1 MTALNTHTSQQQIS
15 PGRLEQ
21 MATRIAFFIAGF
33 GIAAW
38 APLVPYA
45 KARAG
50 LDEGTLG
57 LLLLC
62 LGVGSILAMPIAG
75 VLAGRFG
82 CRRVMAAGSLLI
94 CLALPLL
101 ATVSTVPLLIA
112 GLFLFGAGLGTVD
125 STVNLQAVIVE
136 RASGRP
142 MMSGFHGLFS
152 LGGIVGAAGVSA
164 MLGLGLSPLGA
175 TLVVVALLVVALLKA
190 APHMLP
196 YGSQSS
202 GPAFAVPH
210 GVVLFIGCLCFV
222 VFLAE
227 GAVLDWSAVF
237 LSAERQ
243 VDAAYAGLG
252 YAAFALTMTVGRL
265 TGDTI
270 VHKLGAKRVIVMGG
284 SVAAAGLLLATLAP
298 AWEAALVGY
307 ALVGVGCSN
316 IVPVLYTA
324 VGKQTLMPEAIA
336 VPAITTLGYAGILA
350 GPALIGFIAHGSSL
364 SIAFGL
370 IAVML
375 IGVAASGKVLKV

>member
-1 MTALNTHTSQQQIS
+1 MTSFKTSTTFV

-21 MATRIAFFIAGF
+21 MSTRIAFFIAGL

-62 LGVGSILAMPIAG
+62 LGVGSILAMPMAG
-75 VLAGRFG
+75 LLASRFG
-82 CRRVMAAGSLLI
+82 CRRVAAGGTLLI
-94 CLALPLL
+94 CAALPLL
-101 ATVSTVPLLIA
+101 ATVSAVPALIA
-112 GLFLFGAGLGTVD
+112 TLFMFGAGLGTVD

-136 RASGRP
+136 RASGKN
-142 MMSGFHGLFS
+142 MMSGFHGMFS
-152 LGGIVGAAGVSA
+152 LGGIVGAAGVSGL
-164 MLGLGLSPLGA
+164 LGLGISPLGA
-175 TLVVVALLVVALLKA
+175 MLVVIAVLLLALLKA
-190 APHMLP
+190 APHLLP
-196 YGSQSS
+196 YGSEST

-210 GVVLFIGCLCFV
+210 GIVLFIGGMCFI

-227 GAVLDWSAVF
+227 GAALDWSAVF
-237 LSAERQ
+237 LTQERGI
-243 VDAAYAGLG
+243 DTAYAGLG
-252 YAAFALTMTVGRL
+252 YAAFALTMTAGRL
-265 TGDTI
+265 TGDRI
-270 VHKLGAKRVIVMGG
+270 VRRLGSTRVMVFGG
-284 SVAAAGLLLATLAP
+284 LTAAAGLALATFAP

-307 ALVGVGCSN
+307 ALLGAGCSN

-324 VGKQTLMPEAIA
+324 VGKQTVMPEHIA

-364 SIAFGL
+364 SFAFGL
-370 IAVML
+370 MAVL
-375 IGVAASGKVLKV
+375 LVAVAIGGKVLKA

>member
-1 MTALNTHTSQQQIS
+1 MTAITPPPTFI

-21 MATRIAFFIAGF
+21 MSTRIAYLIAGV

-45 KARAG
+45 KVRAN

-62 LGVGSILAMPIAG
+62 LGVGSILAMPISGA
-75 VLAGRFG
+75 LAARFG
-82 CRRVMAAGSLLI
+82 CRRVLSGGTILI

-101 ATVSTVPLLIA
+101 ATMTTLPWLVA
-112 GLFLFGAGLGTVD
+112 ALFVFGAGLGTVD

-136 RASGRP
+136 RASGKT
-142 MMSGFHGLFS
+142 MMSGFHGMFS
-152 LGGIVGAAGVSA
+152 LGGIIGAAGVSA
-164 MLGLGLSPLGA
+164 LLGMGLSPLGA
-175 TLVVVALLVVALLKA
+175 TLVVNALLLVALFKA
-190 APHMLP
+190 APHLLP
-196 YGSQSS
+196 YGSESS
-202 GPAFAVPH
+202 GPAFAIPH
-210 GVVLFIGCLCFV
+210 GVVLFIGILCFI

-237 LSAERQ
+237 LTTERG
-243 VDAAYAGLG
+243 VETAYAGLG

-265 TGDTI
+265 TGDS
-270 VHKLGAKRVIVMGG
+270 VVRRLGARRVIIYGG
-284 SVAAAGLLLATLAP
+284 ATAAAGFLLATLAP
-298 AWEAALVGY
+298 MWQAALLGY
-307 ALVGVGCSN
+307 GLVGAGCSN

-336 VPAITTLGYAGILA
+336 VPAITTIGYAGILA
-350 GPALIGFIAHGSSL
+350 GPALIGFVAHGSSL

-370 IAVML
+370 IALSLVA
-375 IGVAASGKVLKV
+375 VAASGKVLKV

>member
-324 VGKQTLMPEAIA
+324 VGKQTVMPEAIA

>member
-1 MTALNTHTSQQQIS
+1 MTNLNTPATFV

-21 MATRIAFFIAGF
+21 MSTRIAFFIAGL

-75 VLAGRFG
+75 LLATRFG
-82 CRRVMAAGSLLI
+82 CRRVVSAGVLLI
-94 CLALPLL
+94 CAALPLL
-101 ATVSTVPLLIA
+101 ATVSSIPALIA
-112 GLFLFGAGLGTVD
+112 ALFMFGAGLGTVD

-136 RASGRP
+136 RASGKT

-164 MLGLGLSPLGA
+164 LLGLGVSPLGA
-175 TLVVVALLVVALLKA
+175 TLVVIVILVVALLKA
-190 APHMLP
+190 APHLLP
-196 YGSQSS
+196 YGSESS

-210 GVVLFIGCLCFV
+210 GIVLFIGVMCCI
-222 VFLAE
+222 VFLTE

-237 LSAERQ
+237 LASERGI
-243 VDAAYAGLG
+243 DTAYAGLG
-252 YAAFALTMTVGRL
+252 YAAFALTMTAGRL
-265 TGDTI
+265 TGDGI
-270 VHKLGAKRVIVMGG
+270 VRRLGATKVIVFGG
-284 SVAAAGLLLATLAP
+284 LTAAAGLSLATFAP
-298 AWEAALVGY
+298 SWEVALVGY
-307 ALVGVGCSN
+307 ALVGAGCSN

-324 VGKQTLMPEAIA
+324 VGKQTVMPESIA

-350 GPALIGFIAHGSSL
+350 GPAVIGFVAHGSSL
-364 SIAFGL
+364 SFAFGL
-370 IAVML
+370 MAVL
-375 IGVAASGKVLKV
+375 LVAVAIGGRVLKV